1 MPILVE
7 DMITSNDIHI
17 SLTWQTIN
25 KVVGG
30 TDFLSVGKIR
40 RENEIVYEL
49 AAIINQEVKSSSSV
63 LVYLFLDYT
72 IKKREKKQNTYKF
85 LA

>member
-1 MPILVE
+1 LPILVE

-49 AAIINQEVKSSSSV
+49 SAI
-63 LVYLFLDYT
+63 Y
-72 IKKREKKQNTYKF
+72 
-85 LA
+85 